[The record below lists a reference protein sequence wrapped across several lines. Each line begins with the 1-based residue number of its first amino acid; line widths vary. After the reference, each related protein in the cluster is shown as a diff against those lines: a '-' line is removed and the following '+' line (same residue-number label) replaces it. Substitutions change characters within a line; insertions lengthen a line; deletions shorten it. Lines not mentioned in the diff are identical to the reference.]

1 MTTKQWLNRYRKA
14 TLRIRMYRLQIEEL
28 ETIAE
33 GGAINIKPAPSGKNK
48 NFDPVQ
54 ESAVKIADLITK
66 IEQLEQDE
74 KKILTEI
81 TDAINKVDDEA
92 QHSILT
98 MRYIKCMHWKS
109 IADELGFSEIRTYQ
123 IHGDALQKIK
133 SL

>member
-33 GGAINIKPAPSGKNK
+33 GGAINIKATPSGKNK

-66 IEQLEQDE
+66 IEQEE
-74 KKILTEI
+74 VKARKIVADII
-81 TDAINKVDDEA
+81 TAINKVEDDR
-92 QHSILT
+92 QHAILT
-98 MRYIKCMHWKS
+98 MRYVECMKWEQ
-109 IADELGFSEIRTYQ
+109 IADELDYTEMRIHQ
-123 IHGDALQKIK
+123 IHGEALKAIETF
-133 SL
+133 